1 MDTVEKIK
9 KIKERSVAYPSVTL
23 EEALNRLQE
32 LQSNHGSGPYS
43 REDAARGMGYSSISG
58 ASTRAVAALVHY
70 GLLDRSGNAYT
81 QSKIAREILFP
92 VSDQAKSHAITQA
105 AHSPRLFETLI
116 KKYAGQAIPTM
127 LDNILI
133 REGVSSGASKE
144 TANTF
149 RETLK
154 FAGLLKN
161 GVVLTDVSGEA
172 DASQPE
178 DGRPLQGAGG
188 YESSGRGGKTVP
200 GKFLFSDS
208 GKGWNL
214 SISSETPLTS
224 EIKKVLVDIAE
235 KLEQINKEA
244 GV

>member
-1 MDTVEKIK
+1 MENIEKIK
-9 KIKERSVAYPSVTL
+9 KTKERSVAYPSVTL

-43 REDAARGMGYSSISG
+43 REEAARGMGYNSISG

-92 VSDQAKSHAITQA
+92 VSDQAKNRAIIQA
-105 AHSPRLFETLI
+105 AQSPRLFETLI

-161 GVVLTDVSGEA
+161 GVVSFHVSSDT
-172 DASQPE
+172 DASQLE
-178 DGRPLQGAGG
+178 EGHPLQGAAD
-188 YESSGRGGKTVP
+188 YEGLGQKRKVAS
-200 GKFLFSDS
+200 GKFIFSDS
-208 GKGWNL
+208 GRNWSL

-224 EIKKVLVDIAE
+224 EIKKILVDTAD
-235 KLEQINKEA
+235 KLEQINKETD
-244 GV
+244 V